1 MFVFGAAMDFLLDE
15 KNRKLLELRIDEASA
30 SKAEGWQ
37 IGASLAGAPDDLATF
52 LGRPHSQPI
61 RIFVQDK
68 VLCDATRKKSSKG
81 QVAEYMAY
89 RMALF
94 TPTLNRVTPL
104 CNQERS
110 YKPMDEPNSFSVC
123 AYGVTPVESVWM
135 YPPLD
140 GLSRDSTNGWR
151 VSRSEIDAARRLD
164 CWYYQDRFRK
174 LRSDRKHWGT
184 PTFGDLFVV
193 ADERGQRNPLLER
206 PNNGA
211 LKWLSSAQ
219 INERL
224 HAISHSRI
232 RGAWGQT
239 GRDVPLKPG
248 DFLVSMLG
256 FTEVKLA
263 RYDGPPNDATRSI
276 YLLRFSQKRA
286 RSERD
291 SAAVWFALTCDD
303 FTDQLRMELSDR
315 VMKPLAEHFLLGDIC
330 LPPLPGGVTA
340 GMAFALDAMT
350 RLALSGEDRADVDT
364 NLRKVE
370 EALMADDVTWPG
382 KWSCLRRIGRYRK
395 SSDTTEKV
403 VVLSNDRAIGRKC
416 VSALKKENIQVA
428 DPYPFSI
435 SGNGLE
441 SGVAKELTMA
451 PAVISITS
459 AVTPLQFASE
469 QLGAAHALDIV
480 GESHVFALYAEKAEA
495 RDFPARQ
502 FLEHLFSETEREPES
517 IDLNEETMTPL
528 VQHVRSVLENQA
540 IVTCDEVIDRLAQ
553 LDSLAEPF
561 VRFSPVVA
569 KTSILDRVRPDLVKL
584 SGRLKTSG
592 VTKGTT
598 TANVI
603 SERKSR
609 RLHAFGKFVTYDEA
623 LAKKVG
629 ELESVYRRALELTRS
644 GSYRVIALLIE
655 GETGCGKD
663 ELIDYLDTQHTQS
676 PFIRFGV
683 TADTRFILTQLF
695 GHAKGSFTGA
705 DNRRD
710 GIFGIARKKH
720 RPIFLNEINSYP
732 LEAQF
737 RLLTVIEHG
746 EFSPLGEEEQ
756 ETLEYA
762 GVVLAAS
769 NKSVSDLVT
778 DGSFRLD
785 LQMRLGSP
793 ILIPPLRERPQ
804 DIECIFDR
812 INRDLA
818 KNERT
823 MQIGLESSARKRLL
837 GYSWPGNAREIQSL
851 IMRACLLGQSVI
863 DNGFLEENFPKIYFG
878 DTRNDKNI
886 AVAQGDPVPQELK
899 CLEEILGIQGIT
911 RQRQYAMLM
920 ERLKDKKTKTNEL
933 PDWVRSRQK
942 KIEQFKTELPCS
954 IAYLNS
960 LATKRPRSAA

>member
-1 MFVFGAAMDFLLDE
+1 MDFLLDE
-15 KNRKLLELRIDEASA
+15 KNRKLLELRVDETSA
-30 SKAEGWQ
+30 SKTETWQ
-37 IGASLAGAPDDLATF
+37 IGASLPGTPDDLVRF

-61 RIFVQDK
+61 RIFVQDR
-68 VLCDATRKKSSKG
+68 VLCDATRKNSSKEL
-81 QVAEYMAY
+81 VAEYREY
-89 RMALF
+89 RMTLF
-94 TPTLNRVTPL
+94 TPTLNRITPL
-104 CNQERS
+104 GNQERS

-123 AYGVTPVESVWM
+123 AYGVTPVEFVWM

-140 GLSRDSTNGWR
+140 ELNRESPNGWR
-151 VSRSEIDAARRLD
+151 VSCSEIDAVRRLD

-193 ADERGQRNPLLER
+193 AEERGKRKPFLER

-211 LKWLSSAQ
+211 LRWLSSAQ

-232 RGAWGQT
+232 RGAWGQV
-239 GRDVPLKPG
+239 GRDTPLNPG

-263 RYDGPPNDATRSI
+263 RYDGPPDDATRSI

-291 SAAVWFALTCDD
+291 SAAVWFALTCYD

-315 VMKPLAEHFLLGDIC
+315 VMKPLTEHFFQGDIR

-350 RLALSGEDRADVDT
+350 RLALDGEDRGEVDA

-382 KWSCLRRIGRYRK
+382 KWSCLRRIERYRNPGDK
-395 SSDTTEKV
+395 NGKV
-403 VVLSNDRAIGRKC
+403 VVLSNDRIIGREC
-416 VSALKKENIQVA
+416 VSALRKGNIRVA
-428 DPYPFSI
+428 DPLPFSI
-435 SGNGLE
+435 SGNGLGSE
-441 SGVAKELTMA
+441 VAKELSMA
-451 PAVISITS
+451 PAAISITS
-459 AVTPLQFASE
+459 AATPLQFATE

-480 GESHVFALYAEKAEA
+480 GESHVFALYAEKGEA

-502 FLEHLFSETEREPES
+502 FLEHLFSETEREPDS
-517 IDLNEETMTPL
+517 IDLNDETMTTL
-528 VQHVRSVLENQA
+528 VQHVRSLLENQA
-540 IVTCDEVIDRLAQ
+540 VITCDEVIDRLAQ
-553 LDSLAEPF
+553 LDSPFEPF
-561 VRFSPVVA
+561 VRFSPVAA
-569 KTSILDRVRPDLVKL
+569 KTSILDRVRPDLERL

-592 VTKGTT
+592 VTKET
-598 TANVI
+598 TAASVI
-603 SERKSR
+603 SKRKSR
-609 RLHAFGKFVTYDEA
+609 RIHTFGKFVTYDET

-629 ELESVYRRALELTRS
+629 ELESVYRRALELTRN

-663 ELIDYLDTQHTQS
+663 ELVDYLDTRHAQS
-676 PFIRFGV
+676 SFVRFGV
-683 TADTRFILTQLF
+683 TADTRFIISQLF

-705 DNRRD
+705 DKPRD
-710 GIFGIARKKH
+710 GIFGIARKTH
-720 RPIFLNEINSYP
+720 RSVFLNEINSYP
-732 LEAQF
+732 LEVQF

-746 EFSPLGEEEQ
+746 EFSPLGDEEQ
-756 ETLEYA
+756 ETLEYV

-769 NKSVSDLVT
+769 NKPVSDLVT

-793 ILIPPLRERPQ
+793 IMIPPLRERPQ
-804 DIECIFDR
+804 DIECIFER

-818 KNERT
+818 KNGRT
-823 MQIGLESSARKRLL
+823 MQIGLDSSARQRLL
-837 GYSWPGNAREIQSL
+837 RYSWPGNARELQSL
-851 IMRACLLGQSVI
+851 ILRACLLGQSVI
-863 DNGFLEENFPKIYFG
+863 DNRFLEENFPKIYFG
-878 DTRNDKNI
+878 DVRDDKETTSDQEI
-886 AVAQGDPVPQELK
+886 LVPQELR
-899 CLEEILGIQGIT
+899 CLEEILGIQGRT
-911 RQRQYAMLM
+911 RQQQYAMLM
-920 ERLKDKKTKTNEL
+920 ERLKDKKAKTNEL
-933 PDWVRSRQK
+933 PDWVKSRRD
-942 KIEQFKTELPCS
+942 KIEQFKAEVPLVNL
-954 IAYLNS
+954 YLEK
-960 LATKRPRSAA
+960 LTARRPRS

>member
-1 MFVFGAAMDFLLDE
+1 MDFLLDE

-30 SKAEGWQ
+30 SKTEAWQ
-37 IGASLAGAPDDLATF
+37 IGASLPGAPDDLVTF
-52 LGRPHSQPI
+52 LNRPPSQHI
-61 RIFVQDK
+61 RIFVQDRM
-68 VLCDATRKKSSKG
+68 LCDATRKKSSKEL
-81 QVAEYMAY
+81 VAKYMAY

-94 TPTLNRVTPL
+94 TPTLNRITPL

-123 AYGVTPVESVWM
+123 AYGVIPVESVWM
-135 YPPLD
+135 YPPMD
-140 GLSRDSTNGWR
+140 GLNQESTNGWR
-151 VSRSEIDAARRLD
+151 VSHSEIDAARRLD

-174 LRSDRKHWGT
+174 LRSDRKRWGT

-193 ADERGQRNPLLER
+193 AGERGQRNPLLER

-219 INERL
+219 INEHL

-232 RGAWGQT
+232 RGTWGQI
-239 GRDVPLKPG
+239 GRDVPLQPG

-263 RYDGPPNDATRSI
+263 RYDGPPNNATRSI
-276 YLLRFSQKRA
+276 YLLRFSQKSA

-291 SAAVWFALTCDD
+291 SAAVWFALICGD

-315 VMKPLAEHFLLGDIC
+315 VMKPLTEHFLWGDIC

-340 GMAFALDAMT
+340 GMAFALDTMT
-350 RLALSGEDRADVDT
+350 RLALCGEDRGEIDA
-364 NLRKVE
+364 NILNVE

-382 KWSCLRRIGRYRK
+382 KWSCLRRIGRYRN
-395 SSDTTEKV
+395 SSDKMGKV
-403 VVLSNDRAIGRKC
+403 VVLSNDLTIGREC

-428 DPYPFSI
+428 DPHPFSI
-435 SGNGLE
+435 SGNGLT
-441 SGVAKELTMA
+441 SAVAKELTMA

-480 GESHVFALYAEKAEA
+480 GESHVFALYADKGTA

-517 IDLNEETMTPL
+517 IDLNEETMPPL
-528 VQHVRSVLENQA
+528 IQHVRSCLENQVV
-540 IVTCDEVIDRLAQ
+540 VTCDEVIDRLAQ
-553 LDSLAEPF
+553 LDSPAEPF
-561 VRFSPVVA
+561 RSFSPITF
-569 KTSILDRVRPDLVKL
+569 KISILDRVRTDLVKL
-584 SGRLKTSG
+584 SGRLKTFG
-592 VTKGTT
+592 ATKGTP
-598 TANVI
+598 AASVI
-603 SERKSR
+603 SKRKSR
-609 RLHAFGKFVTYDEA
+609 RPHAFGKFVTYDEA
-623 LAKKVG
+623 LAKKIG
-629 ELESVYRRALELTRS
+629 EFESVYRKALELTRN
-644 GSYRVIALLIE
+644 GSYRVIALLLE

-663 ELIDYLDTQHTQS
+663 ELIDYLDARHTQS
-676 PFIRFGV
+676 TFVRFGV

-695 GHAKGSFTGA
+695 GHAKGAFTGA

-710 GIFGIARKKH
+710 GIFGIAKKKR

-732 LEAQF
+732 LEVQF

-746 EFSPLGEEEQ
+746 EFSPLGEEEH
-756 ETLEYA
+756 ETSEYT

-793 ILIPPLRERPQ
+793 ILIPPLRERPH

-812 INRDLA
+812 INTDLA
-818 KNERT
+818 KSGRT
-823 MQIGLESSARKRLL
+823 MQIGLESSAQQRLL
-837 GYSWPGNAREIQSL
+837 RYSWPGNARELQSL
-851 IMRACLLGQSVI
+851 ILRACLLGQSVI
-863 DNGFLEENFPKIYFG
+863 DNAFLEENFPKIYFG
-878 DTRNDKNI
+878 DFRDGKEINSGHEI
-886 AVAQGDPVPQELK
+886 LVPQELK
-899 CLEEILGIQGIT
+899 CLEEIFGIPGIT
-911 RQRQYAMLM
+911 TRQQQYAMLM
-920 ERLKDKKTKTNEL
+920 ERLKDKKAKTNEL
-933 PDWVRSRQK
+933 PDWVRSRRH
-942 KIEQFKTELPCS
+942 KIEQFKAELPRVNL
-954 IAYLNS
+954 YLEK
-960 LATKRPRSAA
+960 LTARRPRS